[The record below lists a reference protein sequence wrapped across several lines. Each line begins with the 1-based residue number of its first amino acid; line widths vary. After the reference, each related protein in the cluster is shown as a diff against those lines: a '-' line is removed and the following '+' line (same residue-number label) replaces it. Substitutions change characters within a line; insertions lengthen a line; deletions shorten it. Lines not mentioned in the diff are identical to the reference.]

1 MATPSRFN
9 KIGVSGAPGRGVNL
23 NDSYIKTVEF
33 PVVAVASAAE
43 QLTTVKTPTQS
54 MQVISSYLKIT
65 TAEATAVTK
74 TVDIGVTSQAAVI
87 QNDSDT
93 SAIGA
98 DGVPELAAFDV
109 SEGDVFAYT
118 LAGADFAELVA
129 TCVVTYTGIDA

>member
-1 MATPSRFN
+1 MANPSRLS
-9 KIGVSGAPGRGVNL
+9 KLGLSGAPGRGLNL

-33 PVVAVASAAE
+33 PVVAVASGAE

-65 TAEATAVTK
+65 TAEVTAAAK

-87 QNDSDT
+87 QNDSDV
-93 SAIGA
+93 SAVGA
-98 DGVPELAAFDV
+98 DGVPELAAINV
-109 SEGDVFAYT
+109 SDGDVFAYT
-118 LAGADFAELVA
+118 LVGADFAELVA